1 MIIIAVDSIE
11 IVVKSELVNV
21 VKKVCIDG
29 FCKGKVLMNIVVQC
43 YGVFVC
49 QDVLGD
55 LMSCNFID
63 VIIKEKINL
72 VGVLI
77 YVLGEY
83 KLGEDFIYFVE
94 FEVYLEVELQG
105 LEVIEVEKLIVE
117 VIDVDVDGML
127 DILCKQQ
134 VIWKEKDGVV
144 EAEDCVIID
153 FIGFVDGEE
162 FEGGKVFDFVLVM
175 GQGCMILG
183 FEDGIKGYK
192 VGEEFIIDVIFLEE
206 YYVEN
211 LKGKA
216 VKFVINLKKVEECEL
231 LELIVEFIKC
241 FGVEDGFVE
250 GLCVEVCKNMECE
263 LKSVI
268 CNCVKFQVIEGLVK
282 VNDIDVLAVLIDSE
296 IDVLCCQAVQCFGG
310 NEK

>member
-1 MIIIAVDSIE
+1 
-11 IVVKSELVNV
+11 
-21 VKKVCIDG
+21 
-29 FCKGKVLMNIVVQC
+29 MNIVVQC
-43 YGVFVC
+43 YGVFVR

-63 VIIKEKINL
+63 VIIKEKINS

-77 YVLGEY
+77 YVSGEY

-144 EAEDCVIID
+144 EVEDCVIID

-211 LKGKA
+211 LKGKV

-282 VNDIDVLAVLIDSE
+282 VNDIDVLVVLIDSE
-296 IDVLCCQAVQCFGG
+296 IDVLCCQVVQCFGG